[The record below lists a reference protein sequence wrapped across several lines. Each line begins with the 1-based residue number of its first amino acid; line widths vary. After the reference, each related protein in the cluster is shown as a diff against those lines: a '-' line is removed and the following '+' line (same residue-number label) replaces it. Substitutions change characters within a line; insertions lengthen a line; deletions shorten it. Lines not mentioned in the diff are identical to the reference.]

1 MVRSAAP
8 GERSELRGHRQQL
21 AKSAALTPPC
31 ARSQISGWR
40 DGVLYPLAG
49 RRQARRRIMPEL
61 EATAPPIP
69 FWFYRKATSNYVEM
83 SRRGWL
89 KAEPNGIA
97 REQSS
102 VLQDIINDLISQGI
116 TKTKISAELM
126 VSPSEVEGLLFGLAN
141 ITTIDGAGNPTPK
154 RDVRLTLV
162 K

>member
-1 MVRSAAP
+1 
-8 GERSELRGHRQQL
+8 
-21 AKSAALTPPC
+21 
-31 ARSQISGWR
+31 
-40 DGVLYPLAG
+40 
-49 RRQARRRIMPEL
+49 MPEL

-97 REQSS
+97 PEQSS
-102 VLQDIINDLISQGI
+102 VLRDIINDLISQGI
-116 TKTKISAELM
+116 TKTKIPAELM

>member
-1 MVRSAAP
+1 VQSIQRTGQRANRSAKQSIALDAEP
-8 GERSELRGHRQQL
+8 RI
-21 AKSAALTPPC
+21 SAAAVNYRL
-31 ARSQISGWR
+31 RELGMIS
-40 DGVLYPLAG
+40 DG
-49 RRQARRRIMPEL
+49 
-61 EATAPPIP
+61 
-69 FWFYRKATSNYVEM
+69 KATSNYVEM

-97 REQSS
+97 PEQSS
-102 VLQDIINDLISQGI
+102 VLRDIINDLISQGI
-116 TKTKISAELM
+116 TKTKVSAELM